1 MRRSTALRL
10 FLPAGVAVLALA
22 AAGCGAEDHPN
33 EPRPPKPIEV
43 TAQVDNKRVTVSP
56 DKFGAGL
63 AIFTISNQSDSETS
77 LTLEG
82 PIEDESVPILPGNV
96 TDTFKVAM
104 ETGDYVVGAGTDSSA
119 APAEVRVGPERPSS
133 QDDLLLP

>member
-1 MRRSTALRL
+1 MRRRTTLRL
-10 FLPAGVAVLALA
+10 SLPAGLAVLALA

-33 EPRPPKPIEV
+33 EPRPPKPITV
-43 TAQVDNKRVTVSP
+43 TAQVDNKHVTISP

-63 AIFTISNQSDSETS
+63 TVFTISNQSDSETT

-82 PIEDESVPILPGNV
+82 PTEEESVPILPGNV

-104 ETGDYVVGAGTDSSA
+104 ETGDYVVSAGADSSA
-119 APAEVRVGPERPSS
+119 APAQLRVGPERPSS